1 VAVAVTAPVAEG
13 FVHSWDLSVGVD
25 GPGTRFVVFLA
36 GCPLRCLYCCSP
48 DTWVKTNGTRR
59 IADEVVGEAGR
70 YARFI
75 SMAGG
80 GFTVSG
86 GEPLVQPRFTADL
99 LHGARA
105 LGLHTA
111 FETAGTLG
119 AHAPD
124 DLLDAT
130 DLVLLDLKSWEPATH
145 WRVTGGADV
154 RPALDFAKRVAE
166 GGTPIWLRFVVV
178 PGLTDAPENVE
189 GLALFAAGLPT
200 LERVEVLPFHRLG
213 VAKYA
218 ALGRPFPLA
227 ATSPPSEA
235 ELARVRAQF
244 ADHGLVVA

>member
-1 VAVAVTAPVAEG
+1 VSPGG
-13 FVHSWDLSVGVD
+13 FVHSWDVSVGVD

-48 DTWVKTNGTRR
+48 DTWVKRNGLRQSAEEVLASARR
-59 IADEVVGEAGR
+59 YV
-70 YARFI
+70 RFI
-75 SMAGG
+75 SVAGG

-99 LHGARA
+99 LRGARD

-124 DLLDAT
+124 ELLDAT
-130 DLVLLDLKSWEPATH
+130 DLVLLDLKSWDPAVH
-145 WRVTGGADV
+145 RRVTGGADA
-154 RPALDFAKRVAE
+154 RPALDFARRVAE
-166 GGTPIWLRFVVV
+166 RGRPLWLRFVLV
-178 PGLTDAPENVE
+178 PGLTDAPGNVE
-189 GLALFAAGLPT
+189 GLARFAAGLPT

-218 ALGRPFPLA
+218 ELRRPFPLA
-227 ATSPPSEA
+227 TTEPPTEA
-235 ELARVRAQF
+235 ELTSVRSIF
-244 ADHGLVVA
+244 TEHGLTVA

>member
-1 VAVAVTAPVAEG
+1 VAVAAAVAEG

-48 DTWVKTNGTRR
+48 DTWAKTNGTRR
-59 IADEVVGEAGR
+59 TADDVVGEARR

-75 SMAGG
+75 SVAGG

-99 LHGARA
+99 LRRARA

-130 DLVLLDLKSWEPATH
+130 DLVLLDLKSWDLRTH
-145 WRVTGGADV
+145 RRVTGGADV
-154 RPALDFAKRVAE
+154 TPALDFATRVAE
-166 GGTPIWLRFVVV
+166 RGTPIWLRFVVV
-178 PGLTDAPENVE
+178 PGLTDAPENVD
-189 GLALFAAGLPT
+189 GLARFAAGLPS

-218 ALGRPFPLA
+218 ALGRQFPLGS
-227 ATSPPSEA
+227 TSPPSEA

-244 ADHGLVVA
+244 SDHGLVVT